1 MIAAKLKRASRLR
14 ALAALVL
21 LIAGWLADPLSLAA
35 LSSSGCGMECCLNGE
50 SSSCETRHTADDSD
64 PESSDTS
71 LNQSAQ
77 FSAPC
82 PGTCSSGIGYG
93 RGQHQPLAL
102 HSFVLPGGS
111 IETLHFNNFG
121 AEEDL
126 LLHSGSAPR
135 APPRRS

>member
-1 MIAAKLKRASRLR
+1 MIVSKHKRASRLR

-35 LSSSGCGMECCLNGE
+35 LSSSGCGMECCLDGE
-50 SSSCETRHTADDSD
+50 SSSCATHLTTDDADSGY
-64 PESSDTS
+64 SDTS
-71 LNQSAQ
+71 LIDSAQ

-93 RGQHQPLAL
+93 RGHHQPLAL

-111 IETLHFNNFG
+111 IETIHFNNFG

-126 LLHSGSAPR
+126 LLHSDSAPR